1 MEDVVALRFRR
12 FSWNLTKAEEFR
24 IFEVA
29 MFVGLISDSHGVW
42 SPEFQEFLEP
52 CDVVWHAGDWGA
64 DVEFTKQIS
73 DWKPVVGVY
82 GNCDGHHSTKR
93 SQSDFLGELIKK
105 HVFKIILGCLVS
117 LVLIYLCIRNID
129 FKQSVSLLKNADL
142 SLIALGVIIYAASY
156 LVRGFRWDYILMPLK
171 KMKMFQSFFYL
182 VFGFFMNN
190 ILPLRLGEFVR
201 AIVAG
206 KKLEISRS
214 GVFATIVVERL
225 MDIIIFIISFFLIA
239 MFVPNIPAWLQ
250 KSFIACA
257 IIFGLMFIVLFFMSK
272 DEDKFLKLL
281 SKFHLPSKI
290 NEIIKSLFIKFAS
303 GLKFFQNKKLF
314 FIVFITSIIVWIIE
328 AYAYKTLFA
337 AFGLNVTVIQCLF
350 VIVTTGIA
358 TMLPTAPGF
367 IGAIESVG
375 MVTLGIFGVEDTMA
389 FTAMAATHFV
399 EMMAVY
405 ALGITG
411 MIKERISFSDLF
423 SFALKEHP
431 ETEEQ
436 DGK

>member
-1 MEDVVALRFRR
+1 
-12 FSWNLTKAEEFR
+12 
-24 IFEVA
+24 
-29 MFVGLISDSHGVW
+29 
-42 SPEFQEFLEP
+42 
-52 CDVVWHAGDWGA
+52 
-64 DVEFTKQIS
+64 
-73 DWKPVVGVY
+73 
-82 GNCDGHHSTKR
+82 
-93 SQSDFLGELIKK
+93 
-105 HVFKIILGCLVS
+105 
-117 LVLIYLCIRNID
+117 
-129 FKQSVSLLKNADL
+129 
-142 SLIALGVIIYAASY
+142 
-156 LVRGFRWDYILMPLK
+156 
-171 KMKMFQSFFYL
+171 
-182 VFGFFMNN
+182 MNN

-239 MFVPNIPAWLQ
+239 MFVPNIPNWLQ
-250 KSFIACA
+250 KSFILCA
-257 IIFGLMFIVLFFMSK
+257 IIFGLMFVVLFFMSK

-281 SKFHLPSKI
+281 YKFHLPSKI
-290 NEIIKSLFIKFAS
+290 NEIIKALFLKFAS

-314 FIVFITSIIVWIIE
+314 FIVFITSIVVWIIE

-337 AFGLNVTVIQCLF
+337 AFGLNVTAIQCLF

-375 MVTLGIFGVEDTMA
+375 MVTLGIFGVEETTA
-389 FTAMAATHFV
+389 FTAMAATHFI

-405 ALGITG
+405 ALGIMG

-423 SFALKEHP
+423 SFALKQHP

-436 DGK
+436 NGK